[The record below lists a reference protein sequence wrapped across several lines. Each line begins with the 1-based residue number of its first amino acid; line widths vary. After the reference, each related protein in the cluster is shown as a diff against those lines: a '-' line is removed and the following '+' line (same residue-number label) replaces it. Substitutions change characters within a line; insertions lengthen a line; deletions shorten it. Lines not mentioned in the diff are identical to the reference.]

1 MPVKVIGCF
10 RTPTQLRWSTQ
21 LHGGNGSYT
30 CSRWFCSRCLP
41 ALGCSAGDWEGE
53 RVLRLPGLC
62 CLVLPAA
69 RVIPTVPQILC
80 ASTALWKLAQGP
92 RKLRVILQLGGVFFL
107 LSAFFLNSGIK
118 KLLGWEG
125 GRFYSPAFLAVI
137 SSRTQISLFQ
147 RGNKGQRSSR
157 MDFQMASSSF
167 LGAWLHLWITYT
179 GR

>member
-1 MPVKVIGCF
+1 MVLQPLPSCAGLF
-10 RTPTQLRWSTQ
+10 RR
-21 LHGGNGSYT
+21 G
-30 CSRWFCSRCLP
+30 
-41 ALGCSAGDWEGE
+41 LGRGAGAQAAWP
-53 RVLRLPGLC
+53 LLPGPASSQGHPHGSTDPLC
-62 CLVLPAA
+62 KHSTVETCPGPQKASGNPAA
-69 RVIPTVPQILC
+69 R
-80 ASTALWKLAQGP
+80 WG
-92 RKLRVILQLGGVFFL
+92 FFL